1 MIRIFSILIG
11 AFFSLALL
19 LAFGTGAYSYITE
32 PPHKTAEARFHLTA
46 EHIALPSN
54 GWFGKYDKAQ
64 LQRGFKVYSEV
75 CAACHSIKHVAFRD
89 LSALGY
95 NEVQVKNIAAKFTV
109 TAKDPL
115 TGEVKDRPG
124 LPADRFPLVTYAGKG
139 VPPDLSLI
147 TKARHGGPAYVHAL
161 LTGYADPATYKNE
174 AGEALP
180 KENQPGEGLYFNPY
194 FANLNLSMP
203 APLTSEGQVTFD
215 DGTKATVDQM
225 AKDVSA
231 FLVWTA
237 EPELEKRHQTGVW
250 WLGFLLFATVLAYM
264 SYRNIWAEK
273 KGH

>member
-19 LAFGTGAYSYITE
+19 LAFGTGAYSYFTE
-32 PPHKTAEARFHLTA
+32 PPVKSVEARFYKHPEALD
-46 EHIALPSN
+46 LPSN
-54 GWFGKYDKAQ
+54 GWFGKYDTAQ

-75 CAACHSIKHVAFRD
+75 CAACHSIKYVAFRD
-89 LSALGY
+89 LKALGY
-95 NEVQVKNIAAKFTV
+95 NEAQVKTIAAKFTV

-115 TGEVKDRPG
+115 TGEVKERPG
-124 LPADRFPLVTYAGKG
+124 VPADRFPEVAYAGKG

-147 TKARHGGPAYVHAL
+147 TKARHDGAAYLHSL
-161 LTGYADPATYKNE
+161 LTGYADPATYKN
-174 AGEALP
+174 ADGESLP
-180 KENQPGEGLYFNPY
+180 KENQPGDGLYFNPY

-203 APLTSEGQVTFD
+203 APITSEGQVTYD

-225 AKDVSA
+225 SKDVAA

-237 EPELEKRHQTGVW
+237 QPELEKRHQTGVW

-264 SYRNIWAEK
+264 SYRNIWADK

>member
-32 PPHKTAEARFHLTA
+32 PPAKTAEARFHLKP
-46 EHIALPSN
+46 EHLALSSN

-89 LSALGY
+89 LKALGY
-95 NEVQVKNIAAKFTV
+95 NEAQVKTIAAKFTV

-124 LPADRFPLVTYAGKG
+124 VPADRFPTVAYAGKG

-147 TKARHGGPAYVHAL
+147 TKARHGGAGYVHSL
-161 LTGYADPATYKNE
+161 LTGYADPAL
-174 AGEALP
+174 A
-180 KENQPGEGLYFNPY
+180 
-194 FANLNLSMP
+194 
-203 APLTSEGQVTFD
+203 SEGQVTFD

-225 AKDVSA
+225 STDVAA

-237 EPELEKRHQTGVW
+237 QPELEKRHQTGAW
-250 WLGFLLFATVLAYM
+250 WMGFLLFATVLAYM